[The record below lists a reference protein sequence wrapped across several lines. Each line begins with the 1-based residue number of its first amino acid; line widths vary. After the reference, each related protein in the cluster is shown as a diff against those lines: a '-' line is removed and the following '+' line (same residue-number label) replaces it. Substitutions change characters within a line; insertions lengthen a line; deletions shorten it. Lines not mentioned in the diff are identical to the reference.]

1 MDLKLM
7 IESLSDMGLTDE
19 QKKTAKMLYGSGQ
32 KSELIRYL
40 KKCRCSLMDEMH
52 ESQRK
57 VDRMDLL
64 IRKAEKETI

>member
-7 IESLSDMGLTDE
+7 IDSLSDMGLTDE
-19 QKKTAKMLYGSGQ
+19 QKKTAKMLYESGQ

>member
-7 IESLSDMGLTDE
+7 IDSLSDMGLTDE
-19 QKKTAKMLYGSGQ
+19 QKKTAKMLYESGQ

-64 IRKAEKETI
+64 IRKAEKETT